1 MSIFSHKK
9 PFSFSKTLVVISLI
23 TFCQHL
29 YSENLTFYK
38 LGVGD
43 RIKIVVHGEADLT
56 LETTLSDSGSFTYP
70 FLGEVTAAGLS
81 VDQLSRSIINGLKP
95 NYLIDPDVNISVV
108 GYRQFFIHGEVNR
121 PGGYPYQPD
130 LTLRKAVA
138 LAGGFTDRASRSS
151 ILVIPEG
158 SNDKNKERKIEL
170 EDKIQAG
177 DIITVKQR
185 FF

>member
-1 MSIFSHKK
+1 MTYFSNKK
-9 PFSFSKTLVVISLI
+9 LFSLLKALVFICLV
-23 TFCQHL
+23 TFCQSVFAESQTL
-29 YSENLTFYK
+29 YK

-43 RIKIVVHGEADLT
+43 RIKIVVHGESDLT
-56 LETTLSDSGSFTYP
+56 LETTLSESGSFTYP
-70 FLGEVTAAGLS
+70 FLGEVTATGLS
-81 VDQLSRSIINGLKP
+81 VEQLSRSIIAGLKP
-95 NYLIDPDVNISVV
+95 DYLIDPDVNIFVV
-108 GYRQFFIHGEVNR
+108 EYRQFFIHGEVNR

-151 ILVIPEG
+151 ISVIPEG
-158 SNDKNKERKIEL
+158 STDKSKEKKIEL
-170 EDKIQAG
+170 DNKIQAG